1 MTESAVPSSS
11 LGFFFGPGFPLG
23 LEKDSVA
30 WPALRLVPDL
40 GAGKPLRRGVSAAD
54 VPGAGVDAASEAL
67 STDDGGTGRSAED
80 EAGDEG
86 SFSLTGGL
94 ALVLFFLVAFS
105 FTSGLA
111 NRLSSSGDNLR
122 MTIALGA
129 ADRLERPFVVD
140 VAAAIDF
147 I

>member
-1 MTESAVPSSS
+1 
-11 LGFFFGPGFPLG
+11 
-23 LEKDSVA
+23 
-30 WPALRLVPDL
+30 
-40 GAGKPLRRGVSAAD
+40 
-54 VPGAGVDAASEAL
+54 
-67 STDDGGTGRSAED
+67 
-80 EAGDEG
+80 
-86 SFSLTGGL
+86 LTGGL